1 MHKYIFKRLLMLI
14 PVIIGVSFII
24 FIAMEMSAGDPILM
38 IVGEEADP
46 AIIEQL
52 RIELGYDRSVF
63 YRFGRYMLNMM
74 RGDLGNSY
82 RYKAPVW
89 DMYME
94 RLPATA
100 DLAITSIII
109 GHILSIPLGII
120 AAVKRGSLIDNGAT
134 VISLIG
140 QSMPNFWQG
149 ILLIIWLSLNNRIF
163 PSYGYNDGWKSLVL
177 PAITISTS
185 NMALLTRT
193 TRSSMVDVLGQD
205 YLRTARSKGVSE
217 NKVVLKHALKNA
229 LIPIITISGT
239 QLAAT
244 LGGSVLVETV
254 FAWPGVGRLM
264 IDAINQRD
272 VNLACGCIVLTT
284 IITSI
289 ILLLIDLAYAF
300 VDPRIKAQYVKGGKK
315 K

>member
-1 MHKYIFKRLLMLI
+1 MYKYILKRLLMLI
-14 PVIIGVSFII
+14 PVIICVSFII
-24 FIAMEMSAGDPILM
+24 FMAMEMSAGDPVLM
-38 IVGEEADP
+38 IAGEDASREV
-46 AIIEQL
+46 IEQL
-52 RIELGYDRSVF
+52 RIEYGYDRSVF
-63 YRFGRYMLNMM
+63 YRFGRYMLNLLQ
-74 RGDLGNSY
+74 GDLGESY

-100 DLAITSIII
+100 ALALTAVVM
-109 GHILSIPLGII
+109 GYILSIPLGII
-120 AAVKRGSLIDNGAT
+120 AAVKRGSLIDNGVT

-149 ILLIIWLSLNNRIF
+149 ILLIIWFSLNNRIF
-163 PSYGYNDGWKSLVL
+163 PSYGFNDGWKSLVL
-177 PAITISTS
+177 PAITIATS

-205 YLRTARSKGVSE
+205 YLRTARSKGAGE
-217 NKVVLKHALKNA
+217 GKVVLKHALKNA

-239 QLAAT
+239 QLASIM
-244 LGGSVLVETV
+244 GGSVLVETV

-272 VNLACGCIVLTT
+272 VNLACGCIVMTT

-289 ILLLIDLAYAF
+289 ILVLIDLAYAF
-300 VDPRIKAQYVKGGKK
+300 VDPRIKAQYMKGGKK
-315 K
+315 

>member
-1 MHKYIFKRLLMLI
+1 MYKYILKRLLMLI
-14 PVIIGVSFII
+14 PVIICVSFII
-24 FIAMEMSAGDPILM
+24 FIAMEMSAGDPVLM
-38 IVGEEADP
+38 IAGEEASP
-46 AIIEQL
+46 EIIEQL
-52 RIELGYDRSVF
+52 RVEYGYDRSVF
-63 YRFGRYMLNMM
+63 YRFGRYLLNLL
-74 RGDLGNSY
+74 RGDLGDSY

-89 DMYME
+89 DLYME

-100 DLAITSIII
+100 ALSLTAAVM
-109 GHILSIPLGII
+109 GYILSIPLGII
-120 AAVKRGSLIDNGAT
+120 AAVKRGSLIDNGVT

-163 PSYGYNDGWKSLVL
+163 PSYGFNDGWKSLVL
-177 PAITISTS
+177 PAITIATS

-205 YLRTARSKGVSE
+205 YLRTARSKGAGES
-217 NKVVLKHALKNA
+217 KVVLKHALKNA

-239 QLAAT
+239 QLASIM
-244 LGGSVLVETV
+244 GGSVLVETV

-272 VNLACGCIVLTT
+272 VNLACGCIVMTT

-289 ILLLIDLAYAF
+289 ILVLIDLAYAF

-315 K
+315 

>member
-1 MHKYIFKRLLMLI
+1 MYKYILKRLLMLI

-24 FIAMEMSAGDPILM
+24 FISMELSAGDPVLM
-38 IVGEEADP
+38 IAGEEASP
-46 AIIEQL
+46 EIIEKL
-52 RIELGYDRSVF
+52 RIEYGYDRSVF
-63 YRFGRYMLNMM
+63 YRFGKYMLNLVQ
-74 RGDLGNSY
+74 GDLGNSY

-100 DLAITSIII
+100 ILALTSVLFC
-109 GHILSIPLGII
+109 HILSIPLGIL

-134 VISLIG
+134 VISLVG

-149 ILLIIWLSLNNRIF
+149 ILLIIWFSLNNRIF
-163 PSYGYNDGWKSLVL
+163 PSYGFNDGWKSLVL
-177 PAITISTS
+177 PALTISTS
-185 NMALLTRT
+185 QMALLTRT

-217 NKVVLKHALKNA
+217 NKVVMKHALKNA

-239 QLAAT
+239 QLASI

-272 VNLACGCIVLTT
+272 VNLACGCIVMTT
-284 IITSI
+284 ILTSI
-289 ILLLIDLAYAF
+289 ILVLIDLAYAF

-315 K
+315 

>member
-1 MHKYIFKRLLMLI
+1 MYKYILKRLLMLI

-24 FIAMEMSAGDPILM
+24 FISMELSAGDPVLM
-38 IVGEEADP
+38 IAGEEASVEV
-46 AIIEQL
+46 IEKL
-52 RIELGYDRSVF
+52 RVEYGYDRSVF
-63 YRFGRYMLNMM
+63 YRFGKYMLNLVQ
-74 RGDLGNSY
+74 GDLGNSY

-100 DLAITSIII
+100 VLALTSVVFC
-109 GHILSIPLGII
+109 HILSIPLGIL
-120 AAVKRGSLIDNGAT
+120 AAVKRGSLVDNGAT
-134 VISLIG
+134 VVSLIG

-163 PSYGYNDGWKSLVL
+163 PSYGFNDGWKSLVL
-177 PAITISTS
+177 PALTISTS
-185 NMALLTRT
+185 QMALLTRT

-205 YLRTARSKGVSE
+205 YLRTARSKGAGE
-217 NKVVLKHALKNA
+217 GKVVLKHALKNA

-239 QLAAT
+239 QLASI

-272 VNLACGCIVLTT
+272 VNLACGCIVMTT
-284 IITSI
+284 ILTSI
-289 ILLLIDLAYAF
+289 ILVLIDVAYAF
-300 VDPRIKAQYVKGGKK
+300 VDPRIKAQYTKGGKK

>member
-1 MHKYIFKRLLMLI
+1 MYKYILKRLLMLI

-24 FIAMEMSAGDPILM
+24 FISMELSAGDPVLM
-38 IVGEEADP
+38 IAGEEASP
-46 AIIEQL
+46 EIIEKL
-52 RIELGYDRSVF
+52 RIEYGYDRSVF
-63 YRFGRYMLNMM
+63 YRFGKYMLNLVQ
-74 RGDLGNSY
+74 GDLGNSY

-100 DLAITSIII
+100 ILALTSVLFC
-109 GHILSIPLGII
+109 HILSIPLGIL

-149 ILLIIWLSLNNRIF
+149 ILLIIWFSLNNRIF
-163 PSYGYNDGWKSLVL
+163 PSYGFNDGWKSLVL
-177 PAITISTS
+177 PALTISTS
-185 NMALLTRT
+185 QMALLTRT

-217 NKVVLKHALKNA
+217 NKVVMKHALKNA

-239 QLAAT
+239 QLASI

-272 VNLACGCIVLTT
+272 VNLACGCIVMTT
-284 IITSI
+284 ILTSI
-289 ILLLIDLAYAF
+289 ILVLIDLAYAF
-300 VDPRIKAQYVKGGKK
+300 VDPRIKAQYTKGGKK
-315 K
+315 

>member
-1 MHKYIFKRLLMLI
+1 MYKYILKRLLMLI
-14 PVIIGVSFII
+14 PVIICVSFII
-24 FIAMEMSAGDPILM
+24 FIAMEMSAGDPVLM
-38 IVGEEADP
+38 IAGEEASP
-46 AIIEQL
+46 EIIEQL
-52 RIELGYDRSVF
+52 RIEYGYNRSVF
-63 YRFGRYMLNMM
+63 YRFGRYLLNLLH
-74 RGDLGNSY
+74 GDLGDSY

-89 DMYME
+89 DLYME

-100 DLAITSIII
+100 ALSITAAVM
-109 GHILSIPLGII
+109 GYILSIPLGII
-120 AAVKRGSLIDNGAT
+120 AAVKRGSLIDNSVT

-163 PSYGYNDGWKSLVL
+163 PSYGFNDGWKSLIL
-177 PAITISTS
+177 PAITIATS

-205 YLRTARSKGVSE
+205 YLRTARSKGAGES
-217 NKVVLKHALKNA
+217 KVVLKHALKNA

-239 QLAAT
+239 QLASIM
-244 LGGSVLVETV
+244 GGSVLVETV

-272 VNLACGCIVLTT
+272 VNLACGCIVMTT

-289 ILLLIDLAYAF
+289 ILVLIDLAYAF
-300 VDPRIKAQYVKGGKK
+300 VDPRIKAQYMKGGKK
-315 K
+315 

>member
-1 MHKYIFKRLLMLI
+1 MYKYVFKRLLMLI
-14 PVIIGVSFII
+14 PVIICVSFII
-24 FIAMEMSAGDPILM
+24 FIAMEMSAGDPVLM
-38 IVGEEADP
+38 IAGEEANP
-46 AIIEQL
+46 EIIEQL
-52 RIELGYDRSVF
+52 RVEYGYDRSVF
-63 YRFGRYMLNMM
+63 YRFGRYLFNLL
-74 RGDLGNSY
+74 RGDLGDSY

-89 DMYME
+89 DLYME

-100 DLAITSIII
+100 ALAFTAVVM
-109 GHILSIPLGII
+109 GYLLSIPLGII
-120 AAVKRGSLIDNGAT
+120 AAVKRGSLIDNGVT
-134 VISLIG
+134 VVSLIG

-163 PSYGYNDGWKSLVL
+163 PSYGFNDGWKSLIL
-177 PAITISTS
+177 PAITIATS

-205 YLRTARSKGVSE
+205 YLRTARSKGTGEV
-217 NKVVLKHALKNA
+217 KVVLKHALKNA

-239 QLAAT
+239 QLASIM
-244 LGGSVLVETV
+244 GGSVLVETV

-272 VNLACGCIVLTT
+272 VNLACGCIVMTT

-289 ILLLIDLAYAF
+289 ILMLIDLAYAF

-315 K
+315 

>member
-1 MHKYIFKRLLMLI
+1 MYKYILKRLLMLI

-24 FIAMEMSAGDPILM
+24 FISMELSAGDPVLM
-38 IVGEEADP
+38 IAGEEASP
-46 AIIEQL
+46 EIIEKL
-52 RIELGYDRSVF
+52 RIEYGYDRSVF
-63 YRFGRYMLNMM
+63 YRFGKYMLNLVQ
-74 RGDLGNSY
+74 GDLGDSY

-100 DLAITSIII
+100 ILALTSVLFC
-109 GHILSIPLGII
+109 HILSIPLGIL

-134 VISLIG
+134 VVSLIG

-149 ILLIIWLSLNNRIF
+149 ILLIIWFSLNNRIF
-163 PSYGYNDGWKSLVL
+163 PSYCFNDGWKSLVL
-177 PAITISTS
+177 PALTISTS
-185 NMALLTRT
+185 QMALLTRT

-217 NKVVLKHALKNA
+217 NKVVMKHALKNA

-239 QLAAT
+239 QLASI

-272 VNLACGCIVLTT
+272 VNLACGCIVMTT
-284 IITSI
+284 ILTSI
-289 ILLLIDLAYAF
+289 ILVLIDLAYAF

-315 K
+315 

>member
-1 MHKYIFKRLLMLI
+1 MYKYILKRLLMLI

-24 FIAMEMSAGDPILM
+24 FISMELSAGDPVLM
-38 IVGEEADP
+38 IAGEEASLEV
-46 AIIEQL
+46 IEKL
-52 RIELGYDRSVF
+52 RVEYGYDRSVF
-63 YRFGRYMLNMM
+63 YRFGKYMLNLLQ
-74 RGDLGNSY
+74 GDLGNSY

-100 DLAITSIII
+100 VLALTSVVFC
-109 GHILSIPLGII
+109 HILSIPLGIL

-163 PSYGYNDGWKSLVL
+163 PSYGFNDGWKSLVL
-177 PAITISTS
+177 PALTISTS
-185 NMALLTRT
+185 QMALLTRT

-205 YLRTARSKGVSE
+205 YLRTARSKGAGE
-217 NKVVLKHALKNA
+217 GTVVLKHALKNA

-239 QLAAT
+239 QLASI

-272 VNLACGCIVLTT
+272 VNLACGCIVMTT
-284 IITSI
+284 ILTSI
-289 ILLLIDLAYAF
+289 ILVLIDVAYAF
-300 VDPRIKAQYVKGGKK
+300 VDPRIKAQYTKGGKK

>member
-1 MHKYIFKRLLMLI
+1 VEY
-14 PVIIGVSFII
+14 
-24 FIAMEMSAGDPILM
+24 
-38 IVGEEADP
+38 
-46 AIIEQL
+46 
-52 RIELGYDRSVF
+52 GYDRSVF
-63 YRFGRYMLNMM
+63 YRFGKYMLNLVQ
-74 RGDLGNSY
+74 GDLGNSY

-100 DLAITSIII
+100 VLALTSVVFC
-109 GHILSIPLGII
+109 HILSIPLGIL

-134 VISLIG
+134 VVSLIG

-163 PSYGYNDGWKSLVL
+163 PSYGFNDGWKSLVL
-177 PAITISTS
+177 PALTISTS
-185 NMALLTRT
+185 QMALLTRT

-205 YLRTARSKGVSE
+205 YLRTARSKGVAE
-217 NKVVLKHALKNA
+217 KKVVLKHALKNA

-239 QLAAT
+239 QLASI

-272 VNLACGCIVLTT
+272 VNLACGCIVMTT
-284 IITSI
+284 ILTSI
-289 ILLLIDLAYAF
+289 ILVLIDLGYAF

>member
-1 MHKYIFKRLLMLI
+1 MYKYILKRLLLLI
-14 PVIIGVSFII
+14 PVIICVSFII
-24 FIAMEMSAGDPILM
+24 FIAMEMSAGDPVLM
-38 IVGEEADP
+38 IAGEEASP
-46 AIIEQL
+46 EIIEQL
-52 RIELGYDRSVF
+52 RIEYGYDRSVF
-63 YRFGRYMLNMM
+63 YRFGRYLLNLL

-89 DMYME
+89 DLYME

-100 DLAITSIII
+100 ALSLTAAVM
-109 GHILSIPLGII
+109 GYILSIPLGII
-120 AAVKRGSLIDNGAT
+120 AAVKRGSLIDNGVT

-163 PSYGYNDGWKSLVL
+163 PSYGFNDGWKSLVL
-177 PAITISTS
+177 PAITIATS

-193 TRSSMVDVLGQD
+193 TRSGMVDVLGQD
-205 YLRTARSKGVSE
+205 YLRTARSKGVAE

-239 QLAAT
+239 QLASIM
-244 LGGSVLVETV
+244 GGSVLVETV

-272 VNLACGCIVLTT
+272 VNLACGCIVMTT

-289 ILLLIDLAYAF
+289 ILVLIDLGYAF

-315 K
+315 

>member
-1 MHKYIFKRLLMLI
+1 MYKYILKRLLMLI

-24 FIAMEMSAGDPILM
+24 FISMELSAGDPVLM
-38 IVGEEADP
+38 IAGEEASVEV
-46 AIIEQL
+46 IEKL
-52 RIELGYDRSVF
+52 RVEYGYDRSVF
-63 YRFGRYMLNMM
+63 YRFGKYMLNLVQ
-74 RGDLGNSY
+74 GDLGNSY

-100 DLAITSIII
+100 VLALTSVVFC
-109 GHILSIPLGII
+109 HILSIPLGIL

-134 VISLIG
+134 VVSLIG

-163 PSYGYNDGWKSLVL
+163 PSYGFNDGWKSLVL
-177 PAITISTS
+177 PALTISTS
-185 NMALLTRT
+185 QMALLTRT

-205 YLRTARSKGVSE
+205 YLRTARSKGAGE
-217 NKVVLKHALKNA
+217 GKVVLKHALKNA

-239 QLAAT
+239 QLASI

-272 VNLACGCIVLTT
+272 VNLACGCIVMTT
-284 IITSI
+284 ILTSI
-289 ILLLIDLAYAF
+289 ILVLIDVAYAF
-300 VDPRIKAQYVKGGKK
+300 VDPRIKAQYTKGGKK

>member
-1 MHKYIFKRLLMLI
+1 MYKYILKRLLMLI
-14 PVIIGVSFII
+14 PVIICVSFII
-24 FIAMEMSAGDPILM
+24 FIAMEMSAGDPVLM
-38 IVGEEADP
+38 IAGEEASP
-46 AIIEQL
+46 EIIEQL
-52 RIELGYDRSVF
+52 RIEYGYDRSVF
-63 YRFGRYMLNMM
+63 YRFGRYLLNLL
-74 RGDLGNSY
+74 RGNLGDSY

-89 DMYME
+89 DLYME

-100 DLAITSIII
+100 ALSLVAAVM
-109 GHILSIPLGII
+109 GYILSIPLGII
-120 AAVKRGSLIDNGAT
+120 AAVKRGSLIDNGVT

-163 PSYGYNDGWKSLVL
+163 PSYGFNDGWKSLVL
-177 PAITISTS
+177 PAITIATS

-205 YLRTARSKGVSE
+205 YLRTARSKGAGE
-217 NKVVLKHALKNA
+217 GKVVLKHALKNA

-239 QLAAT
+239 QLASIM
-244 LGGSVLVETV
+244 GGSVLVETV

-272 VNLACGCIVLTT
+272 VNLACGCIVMTT

-289 ILLLIDLAYAF
+289 ILVLIDLAYAF

-315 K
+315 

>member
-1 MHKYIFKRLLMLI
+1 MYKYILKRLLLLI
-14 PVIIGVSFII
+14 PVIICVSFII
-24 FIAMEMSAGDPILM
+24 FIAMEMSAGDPVLM
-38 IVGEEADP
+38 IAGEEASP
-46 AIIEQL
+46 EIIEQL
-52 RIELGYDRSVF
+52 RIEYGYDRSVF
-63 YRFGRYMLNMM
+63 YRFGRYLLNLL

-89 DMYME
+89 DLYME

-100 DLAITSIII
+100 ALSLTAAVM
-109 GHILSIPLGII
+109 GYILSIPLGII
-120 AAVKRGSLIDNGAT
+120 AAVKRGSLIDNGVT

-163 PSYGYNDGWKSLVL
+163 PSYGFNDGWKSLVL
-177 PAITISTS
+177 PAITIATS

-205 YLRTARSKGVSE
+205 YLRTARSKGVAE

-239 QLAAT
+239 QLASIM
-244 LGGSVLVETV
+244 GGSVLVETV

-272 VNLACGCIVLTT
+272 VNLACGCIVMTT

-289 ILLLIDLAYAF
+289 ILVLIDLGYAF

-315 K
+315 

>member
-1 MHKYIFKRLLMLI
+1 MYKYILKRLLMLI

-24 FIAMEMSAGDPILM
+24 FISMELSAGDPVLM
-38 IVGEEADP
+38 IAGEEASLEV
-46 AIIEQL
+46 IEKL
-52 RIELGYDRSVF
+52 RVEYGYDRSVF
-63 YRFGRYMLNMM
+63 YRFGKYMLNLLQ
-74 RGDLGNSY
+74 GDLGDSY

-100 DLAITSIII
+100 ILALTSVVFC
-109 GHILSIPLGII
+109 HILSIPLGIL

-163 PSYGYNDGWKSLVL
+163 PSYGFNDGWKSLVL
-177 PAITISTS
+177 PALTISTS
-185 NMALLTRT
+185 QMALLTRT

-205 YLRTARSKGVSE
+205 YLRTARSKGAGE
-217 NKVVLKHALKNA
+217 GKVVLKHALKNA

-239 QLAAT
+239 QLASI

-272 VNLACGCIVLTT
+272 VNLACGCIVMTT
-284 IITSI
+284 ILTSI
-289 ILLLIDLAYAF
+289 ILVLIDVAYAF
-300 VDPRIKAQYVKGGKK
+300 VDPRIKAQYTKGGKK

>member
-1 MHKYIFKRLLMLI
+1 MYKYILKRLLLLI
-14 PVIIGVSFII
+14 PVIICVSFII
-24 FIAMEMSAGDPILM
+24 FIAMEMSAGDPVLM
-38 IVGEEADP
+38 IAGEEASP
-46 AIIEQL
+46 EVIEQL
-52 RIELGYDRSVF
+52 RIEYGYDRSVF
-63 YRFGRYMLNMM
+63 YRFGRYLLNLL

-89 DMYME
+89 DLYME

-100 DLAITSIII
+100 ALSLAAAVM
-109 GHILSIPLGII
+109 GYILSIPLGII
-120 AAVKRGSLIDNGAT
+120 AAVKRGSLIDNGVT

-163 PSYGYNDGWKSLVL
+163 PSYGFNDGWKSLVL
-177 PAITISTS
+177 PAITIATS

-205 YLRTARSKGVSE
+205 YLRTARSKGVAE

-239 QLAAT
+239 QLASIM
-244 LGGSVLVETV
+244 GGSVLVETV

-272 VNLACGCIVLTT
+272 VNLACGCIVMTT

-289 ILLLIDLAYAF
+289 ILVLIDLGYAF

-315 K
+315 

>member
-1 MHKYIFKRLLMLI
+1 MYKYILKRLLMLI

-24 FIAMEMSAGDPILM
+24 FIAMEMSAGDPVLM

-63 YRFGRYMLNMM
+63 YRFGRYMLNLM

-100 DLAITSIII
+100 DLAIVSIII

-134 VISLIG
+134 VVSLIG

-177 PAITISTS
+177 PALTISTS

-205 YLRTARSKGVSE
+205 YLRTARSKGASE
-217 NKVVLKHALKNA
+217 RAVVLKHALKNA

-289 ILLLIDLAYAF
+289 ILLLIDVAYAF

>member
-1 MHKYIFKRLLMLI
+1 MYKYILKRLLMLI
-14 PVIIGVSFII
+14 PVIIGVSFMI
-24 FIAMEMSAGDPILM
+24 FISMELSAGDPVLM
-38 IVGEEADP
+38 VVGEDATPDV
-46 AIIEQL
+46 IE
-52 RIELGYDRSVF
+52 RVTKELGYDRSVF
-63 YRFGRYMLNMM
+63 YRFGRYMLNLLQ
-74 RGDLGNSY
+74 GDLGDSY

-89 DMYME
+89 DLYME

-100 DLAITSIII
+100 ILALTAVVFC
-109 GHILSIPLGII
+109 HILSIPLGIL

-149 ILLIIWLSLNNRIF
+149 ILLIIWFSLNNRIF
-163 PSYGYNDGWKSLVL
+163 PSYGFNDGWKSLVL
-177 PAITISTS
+177 PALTISTS
-185 NMALLTRT
+185 QMALLTRT

-205 YLRTARSKGVSE
+205 YLRTARSKGVGE

-239 QLAAT
+239 QLASI

-272 VNLACGCIVLTT
+272 VNLACGCIVMTT
-284 IITSI
+284 ILTSI
-289 ILLLIDLAYAF
+289 ILVLIDVAYAF

>member
-1 MHKYIFKRLLMLI
+1 MYKYILKRLLMLI
-14 PVIIGVSFII
+14 PVIIGVSFMI
-24 FIAMEMSAGDPILM
+24 FISMELSAGDPVLM
-38 IVGEEADP
+38 VVGEDATPDV
-46 AIIEQL
+46 IE
-52 RIELGYDRSVF
+52 RVTKELGYDRSVF
-63 YRFGRYMLNMM
+63 YRFGRYMLNLLQ
-74 RGDLGNSY
+74 GDLGDSY

-89 DMYME
+89 DLYME

-100 DLAITSIII
+100 ILALTSVVFC
-109 GHILSIPLGII
+109 HILSIPLGIL

-163 PSYGYNDGWKSLVL
+163 PSYGFNDGWKSLVL
-177 PAITISTS
+177 PALTISTS
-185 NMALLTRT
+185 QMALLTRT

-205 YLRTARSKGVSE
+205 YLRTARSKGVAE
-217 NKVVLKHALKNA
+217 KKVVLKHALKNA

-239 QLAAT
+239 QLASI

-272 VNLACGCIVLTT
+272 VNLACGCIVMTT
-284 IITSI
+284 ILTSI
-289 ILLLIDLAYAF
+289 ILVLIDVAYAF

>member
-1 MHKYIFKRLLMLI
+1 MYKYVLKRLLMLI
-14 PVIIGVSFII
+14 PVIICVSFII
-24 FIAMEMSAGDPILM
+24 FIAMEMSAGDPVLM
-38 IVGEEADP
+38 IAGEEASP
-46 AIIEQL
+46 EIIEQL
-52 RIELGYDRSVF
+52 RVEYGYDRSVF
-63 YRFGRYMLNMM
+63 YRFGRYLLNLL
-74 RGDLGNSY
+74 RGNLGDSY

-89 DMYME
+89 DLYME
-94 RLPATA
+94 RLPATVA
-100 DLAITSIII
+100 LSLTAAVM
-109 GHILSIPLGII
+109 GYILSIPLGII
-120 AAVKRGSLIDNGAT
+120 AAVKRGSLIDNGVT

-163 PSYGYNDGWKSLVL
+163 PSYGFNDGWKSLVL
-177 PAITISTS
+177 PAITIATS

-205 YLRTARSKGVSE
+205 YLRTARSKGAGE
-217 NKVVLKHALKNA
+217 GKVVLKHALKNA

-239 QLAAT
+239 QLASIM
-244 LGGSVLVETV
+244 GGSVLVETV

-272 VNLACGCIVLTT
+272 VNLACGCIVMTT

-289 ILLLIDLAYAF
+289 ILVLIDLAYAF

-315 K
+315 

>member
-1 MHKYIFKRLLMLI
+1 MYKYILKRLLMLI
-14 PVIIGVSFII
+14 PVIICVSFII
-24 FIAMEMSAGDPILM
+24 FIAMEMSAGDPVLM
-38 IVGEEADP
+38 IAGEEASP
-46 AIIEQL
+46 EIIEQL
-52 RIELGYDRSVF
+52 RIEYGYNRSVF
-63 YRFGRYMLNMM
+63 YRFGRYLLNLLH
-74 RGDLGNSY
+74 GDLGDSY

-89 DMYME
+89 DLYME

-100 DLAITSIII
+100 ALSITAAVM
-109 GHILSIPLGII
+109 GYILSIPLGII
-120 AAVKRGSLIDNGAT
+120 AAVKRGSLIDNSVT

-163 PSYGYNDGWKSLVL
+163 PSYGFNDGWKSLIL
-177 PAITISTS
+177 PAITIATS

-205 YLRTARSKGVSE
+205 YLRTARSKGAGES
-217 NKVVLKHALKNA
+217 KVVLKHALKNA

-239 QLAAT
+239 QLASIM
-244 LGGSVLVETV
+244 GGSVLVETV

-272 VNLACGCIVLTT
+272 VNLACGCIVMTT

-289 ILLLIDLAYAF
+289 ILVLIDLAYAF

-315 K
+315 

>member
-1 MHKYIFKRLLMLI
+1 MYKYILKRLLMLI
-14 PVIIGVSFII
+14 PVIICVSFII
-24 FIAMEMSAGDPILM
+24 FIAMEMSAGDPVLM
-38 IVGEEADP
+38 IAGEEASP
-46 AIIEQL
+46 EIIEQL
-52 RIELGYDRSVF
+52 RIEYGYDRSVF
-63 YRFGRYMLNMM
+63 YRFGRYLLNLL
-74 RGDLGNSY
+74 RGNLGDSY

-89 DMYME
+89 DLYME

-100 DLAITSIII
+100 ALSLAAAVM
-109 GHILSIPLGII
+109 GYILSIPLGII
-120 AAVKRGSLIDNGAT
+120 AAVKRGSLIDNGVT

-163 PSYGYNDGWKSLVL
+163 PSYGFNDGWKSLVL
-177 PAITISTS
+177 PAITIATS

-205 YLRTARSKGVSE
+205 YLRTARSKGAGE
-217 NKVVLKHALKNA
+217 GKVVLKHALKNA

-239 QLAAT
+239 QLASIM
-244 LGGSVLVETV
+244 GGSVLVETV

-272 VNLACGCIVLTT
+272 VNLACGCIVMTT

-289 ILLLIDLAYAF
+289 ILVLIDLAYAF

-315 K
+315 

>member
-1 MHKYIFKRLLMLI
+1 MYKYILKRLLMLI

-24 FIAMEMSAGDPILM
+24 FISMELSAGDPVLM
-38 IVGEEADP
+38 IAGEEASQEV
-46 AIIEQL
+46 IEQL
-52 RIELGYDRSVF
+52 RIEYGYDRSVF
-63 YRFGRYMLNMM
+63 YRFGKYMLNLLQGNL
-74 RGDLGNSY
+74 GDSY

-89 DMYME
+89 DLYME

-100 DLAITSIII
+100 ILALTSVVFC
-109 GHILSIPLGII
+109 HILSIPLGIL

-163 PSYGYNDGWKSLVL
+163 PSYGFNDGWKSLVL
-177 PAITISTS
+177 PALTISTS
-185 NMALLTRT
+185 QMALLTRT

-205 YLRTARSKGVSE
+205 YLRTARSKGVAE
-217 NKVVLKHALKNA
+217 KVVVLKHALKNA

-239 QLAAT
+239 QFASI

-272 VNLACGCIVLTT
+272 VNLACGCIVMTT
-284 IITSI
+284 ILTSI
-289 ILLLIDLAYAF
+289 ILVLIDLGYAF
-300 VDPRIKAQYVKGGKK
+300 VDPRIKAQYMKGGKK
-315 K
+315 

>member
-1 MHKYIFKRLLMLI
+1 MYKYILKRLLMLI
-14 PVIIGVSFII
+14 PVIICVSFII
-24 FIAMEMSAGDPILM
+24 FMAMEMSAGDPVLM
-38 IVGEEADP
+38 IAGEEASP
-46 AIIEQL
+46 EIIEQL
-52 RIELGYDRSVF
+52 RIEYGYDRSVF
-63 YRFGRYMLNMM
+63 YRFGRYLLNLL
-74 RGDLGNSY
+74 RGDLGDSY

-89 DMYME
+89 DLYME

-100 DLAITSIII
+100 ALALTAVVM
-109 GHILSIPLGII
+109 GYILSIPLGII
-120 AAVKRGSLIDNGAT
+120 AAVKRGSLIDNGVT

-163 PSYGYNDGWKSLVL
+163 PSYGFNDGWKSLVL
-177 PAITISTS
+177 PAITIATS

-205 YLRTARSKGVSE
+205 YLRTARSKGAGE
-217 NKVVLKHALKNA
+217 GKVVLKHALKNA

-239 QLAAT
+239 QLASIM
-244 LGGSVLVETV
+244 GGSVLVETV

-272 VNLACGCIVLTT
+272 VNLACGCIVMTT

-289 ILLLIDLAYAF
+289 ILVLIDLAYAF
-300 VDPRIKAQYVKGGKK
+300 VDPRIKAQYMKGGKK
-315 K
+315 